1 MSKGLPLEELRSEH
15 DVALAVMREV
25 RDEARAITASAPSTW
40 SPGADKFL
48 WRLRELR
55 RALLLHFRKEEE
67 ALFPDVRAKVAEGA
81 PAKDILGAFFGDQA
95 DDDLKAHHL
104 LRQRTEELLRHLQEL
119 QRTAQIEAASCDPLA
134 ALADSTLDLL
144 QRHAEKEHRLVFP
157 MIERLLDD
165 SQIAAVRERMRAISL
180 AQEK

>member
-104 LRQRTEELLRHLQEL
+104 LRQRTETLLDQLQEL
-119 QRTAQIEAASCDPLA
+119 QRRGHLDAASCGPLA

-144 QRHAEKEHRLVFP
+144 QRHADKEHKLVFP

-165 SQIAAVRERMRAISL
+165 SQIAAVRDRMRAISL
-180 AQEK
+180 GLAE